1 MEGEILEQIV
11 KQEPLIERAITIEEA
26 FLLVEEERYNYEL
39 REKGRADYDSAMSWS
54 LKQGRKEGM
63 QEGIQQG
70 IQKGRKEGRQEGRQ
84 EGMQI
89 REKEMARKM
98 LKKNMSLED
107 ICDVTG
113 LTPEEIK
120 KL

>member
-1 MEGEILEQIV
+1 MEQIV
-11 KQEPLIERAITIEEA
+11 KQEPLIERAMTIEEA
-26 FLLVEEERYNYEL
+26 FLLAEEERYNYEL

-54 LKQGRKEGM
+54 LKQGR

-70 IQKGRKEGRQEGRQ
+70 LQKGIQKGRREGRREGR
-84 EGMQI
+84 QI

-113 LTPEEIK
+113 LPPEEIK

>member
-1 MEGEILEQIV
+1 MEQIV

-54 LKQGRKEGM
+54 LKQGR
-63 QEGIQQG
+63 QEGLQQG
-70 IQKGRKEGRQEGRQ
+70 ILQ
-84 EGMQI
+84 GMQNT
-89 REKEMARKM
+89 KYDMARKM

-107 ICDVTG
+107 ICDVT
-113 LTPEEIK
+113 
-120 KL
+120 